1 MTLVFLDTE
10 TTGLDPA
17 TDQIWEIAYA
27 VDDGQIFSS
36 VVNHTVTPPEEVAEL
51 NGYYDRV
58 TSYRQMESKYRL
70 AKLREALDGATLVGA
85 NPSFDAG
92 FLRARWGETPWHY
105 RMLDIESYAMGALG
119 WDSPKGLKDVYA
131 SLVRLGFELPAP
143 NHTAAG
149 DVATTQAAYYALREH
164 YEALRFTG

>member
-17 TDQIWEIAYA
+17 KDQIWEIAYA
-27 VDDGQIFSS
+27 INHGPVYST
-36 VVNHTVTPPEEVAEL
+36 VVPHSITPPPEVAEI
-51 NGYYDRV
+51 NGYYGRGDSLNLV
-58 TSYRQMESKYRL
+58 QSEL
-70 AKLREALDGATLVGA
+70 LVAGLREALDGATLVGA

-105 RMLDIESYAMGALG
+105 RMLDVESYAMGALG

-131 SLVRLGFELPAP
+131 ALVELGYELPAP

-149 DVATTQAAYYALREH
+149 DVATTQAAYYALRQH